1 MSDKPPMGQTVGFV
15 GLGMMGM
22 PMGQCLVAKGFEVLA
37 HDAGP
42 AVLEGA
48 AMQQALTAVAQ
59 APTIVLMLPDSP
71 TVAKVMEC
79 LLPVLGPGH
88 LVIDMGSSLP
98 AETRRWAEACAARGA
113 RYMDAPVSGSVVKAK
128 AGTLAIMAGADD
140 AAFAQAEP
148 VLKAMGEKIIRTG
161 APGSGHAMK
170 ALNNYVYAAGLLA
183 VCEALV
189 MGEKEG
195 LDLSILADV
204 LNASSGRNIASET
217 KVKQEILPGRYA
229 GGFQLGL
236 MRKDLETAGSIA
248 EHQGA
253 QHALLELCR
262 TRWNEAVSA
271 RGPKVDNTE
280 MHLHLKG

>member
-1 MSDKPPMGQTVGFV
+1 MSGKPKVGFV

-22 PMGQCLVAKGFEVLA
+22 PMGLCLVSQGFEVLA
-37 HDAGP
+37 YDAGP

-48 AMQQALTAVAQ
+48 AMQPALSGVAA

-71 TVAKVMEC
+71 AVAKVMEQ
-79 LLPVLGPGH
+79 LLPSLGPAH

-128 AGTLAIMAGADD
+128 AGTLAIMAGGDD
-140 AAFAQAEP
+140 ATFAQAEP
-148 VLKAMGEKIIRTG
+148 VLNAMGEKIIRTG

-189 MGEKEG
+189 LGEREG

-217 KVKQEILPGRYA
+217 KVKQEILSGRYA

-248 EHQGA
+248 EGQGA
-253 QHALLELCR
+253 DAALLALCR
-262 TRWNEAVSA
+262 ARWNEAMAA
-271 RGPKVDNTE
+271 RGPRVDNTE

>member
-1 MSDKPPMGQTVGFV
+1 MSEKPKVGFV

-22 PMGQCLVAKGFEVLA
+22 PMGLCLVSQGFEVLA

-48 AMQQALTAVAQ
+48 SMQPALSGVAA

-71 TVAKVMEC
+71 AVAQVMEK
-79 LLPVLGPGH
+79 LLPSLGPAH

-128 AGTLAIMAGADD
+128 AGTLAIMAGGDD
-140 AAFAQAEP
+140 ATFAQAAP
-148 VLKAMGEKIIRTG
+148 VLNAMGEKIIRTG

-189 MGEKEG
+189 LGEREG
-195 LDLSILADV
+195 LDLAILADV

-217 KVKQEILPGRYA
+217 KVKQEILSGRYA

-248 EHQGA
+248 EGQGA
-253 QHALLELCR
+253 DAALLALCR
-262 TRWNEAVSA
+262 ARWNEAMAA
-271 RGPKVDNTE
+271 RGPRVDNTE
-280 MHLHLKG
+280 MHLYLKG